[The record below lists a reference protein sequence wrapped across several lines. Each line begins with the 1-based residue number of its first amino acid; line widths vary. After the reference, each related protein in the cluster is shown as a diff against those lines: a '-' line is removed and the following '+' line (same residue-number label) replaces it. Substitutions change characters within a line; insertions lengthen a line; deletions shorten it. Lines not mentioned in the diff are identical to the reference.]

1 MEVKEGAAMWIGLLW
16 IVGCYGISIAL
27 LHLCFGKQQVL
38 KRKAVKVLLITKN
51 NQTQIEWY
59 IRSLFFVSRLRGREL
74 SATILD
80 EGSTDETLKIIER
93 LSHTHHME
101 LEWCG
106 PDQTLDD
113 LLIAYES
120 DPVILVNLGG
130 KEELTKIPL
139 FDH

>member
-27 LHLCFGKQQVL
+27 LHLCFGKQQES

-80 EGSTDETLKIIER
+80 EGSTDETRKIIER
-93 LSHTHHME
+93 LSHTHRMD

-106 PDQTLDD
+106 TDQTLDD
-113 LLIAYES
+113 LLVAYEN
-120 DPVILVNLGG
+120 DPVILMNLGG
-130 KEELTKIPL
+130 KEELSQIPL
-139 FDH
+139 FDR